1 MRETCY
7 VMVTVMLLSLIVL
20 AIVSIGYRSKKAIDR
35 LTGAVTSYR
44 GAIDGIANQQQ
55 RRY

>member
-1 MRETCY
+1 
-7 VMVTVMLLSLIVL
+7 MVTVMLLSLIVL
-20 AIVSIGYRSKKAIDR
+20 AIVSIGYRIEKAIDR

-44 GAIDGIANQQQ
+44 GAIDDIAINSK